1 MGFSSSLKSRNP
13 FRHSDNVDDVPPPA
27 GPPPGYQQFDSKNS
41 SHNDYAP
48 PPGPPPSFSNDN
60 YAPPPG
66 PPPASQGQHDWQSV
80 PLPEDTSGY
89 PPPPAI
95 FTGHDRSWAHNATEQ
110 QAEEGERWCRR
121 YPLLAPIDPSNP
133 ALDRAPQLVH
143 PQSNTF
149 YGTIKQT
156 GVASWVMATSG
167 KNNDNCITVQ
177 PPLYVAARDDPRV
190 TGRPRSVYF
199 EVVLP
204 KDLGRDSGV
213 GIGFVALPYPAFR
226 MPGWHRGSL
235 AVHSDDGH
243 KYVNDRW
250 GGNDFVKPWGMKGV
264 VGIGMTFS
272 SSSSS
277 VSGESSS
284 SGSTKGKGKE
294 AGGGGLD
301 LEVFFTRNGKVESR
315 WDVNEERDQKR
326 DLEPVGV
333 QGFHDLVAAVG
344 SFDKAEFE
352 VVLDPERWVYKD
364 VQL

>member
-1 MGFSSSLKSRNP
+1 MGFSSSLKSHNP
-13 FRHSDNVDDVPPPA
+13 FRHSDNSNVDDVPPPS
-27 GPPPGYQQFDSKNS
+27 GPPPGYLQFDSKS
-41 SHNDYAP
+41 SGGGGQHQDE
-48 PPGPPPSFSNDN
+48 

-66 PPPASQGQHDWQSV
+66 PPPASFSKEDNYTPPPGPPPSSQGHDWQSI

-95 FTGHDRSWAHNATEQ
+95 FTGHDRSWSNNATEQ

-121 YPLLAPIDPSNP
+121 YPLLRPIDPSNP

-149 YGTIKQT
+149 HGNIKQT
-156 GVASWVMATSG
+156 GVASWMITTTRH
-167 KNNDNCITVQ
+167 NNDNCVTVQ

-204 KDLGRDSGV
+204 RDLSRDAGV

-250 GGNDFVKPWGMKGV
+250 GGNDFAKPWGIKGV

-272 SSSSS
+272 A
-277 VSGESSS
+277 VSEDNSFG
-284 SGSTKGKGKE
+284 GKGKE
-294 AGGGGLD
+294 KAGGLD
-301 LEVFFTRNGKVESR
+301 VEVFFTRNGKVEAR

-344 SFDKAEFE
+344 SFEKAEFE
-352 VVLDPERWVYKD
+352 VVLDPERWIYKD